1 MTASAPDPGVPRRR
15 PGKLRS
21 RLGKRPNDKSVG
33 GGANIIKRITGNQG
47 EDLIPAGIPLR
58 ATAGPEQPGGGA
70 NIIKRIT
77 GNQGEDLIPAGIQ
90 LRDTVGPYDPGG
102 YDAITVVAEQ
112 RGERNDVVPPD
123 VSKRP
128 EERVAVPGNTDV
140 PRLTR

>member
-1 MTASAPDPGVPRRR
+1 MTASAPDPGVPRRRPGTLRRR

-47 EDLIPAGIPLR
+47 EDLIPAGI
-58 ATAGPEQPGGGA
+58 
-70 NIIKRIT
+70 
-77 GNQGEDLIPAGIQ
+77 Q

-102 YDAITVVAEQ
+102 HDAITVVAEE